1 MNKIEE
7 TKKSKV
13 SNLIALTRI
22 FEEYDD
28 FKEKIEEY
36 VAYNGKAGLS
46 DLSLVSKA
54 NVVFLAFKAKKFYRE
69 NKAVIDEINAYSD
82 IVSFAEEACTKDE
95 AGNKTNCLD
104 DFYDYMIDNKAKVN
118 DISLMLYQMSRLG
131 VNNLIY
137 DDRLNFTGKSYEA
150 CVTANKNFMIEYFAN
165 MEFMPTYREE
175 YVKYR
180 TTGSDYKIEIL
191 PEFEKK
197 DIYINNIELDSTTL
211 PSSLTIDDITAR
223 FAAAN
228 SYQKENSAR
237 VRKSVILSTTISDL
251 KMQYIDTKQQIES
264 LNDLTDKD
272 EYLLALTDIS
282 LRLSRLK
289 NLSRNYDDA
298 IIDGTSKMTKENLAE
313 EKRLYLQIKKSN

>member
-22 FEEYDD
+22 FEDYDD

-131 VNNLIY
+131 INNLIY
-137 DDRLNFTGKSYEA
+137 DDRLNFTGKSYGA